1 MQAKEKAVL
10 DLAVKIAGLLAK
22 HPSRVEAESAC
33 VIAQELFHLNA
44 PRGITFLSSAN
55 KGLH

>member
-1 MQAKEKAVL
+1 MQAKEKAVI
-10 DLAVKIAGLLAK
+10 DLAMKIAGLLAK
-22 HPSRVEAESAC
+22 HPSRIEAESAC

-44 PRGITFLSSAN
+44 PQGVAFLSSAN